1 MFNRRAILASAIA
14 VAAMAAHGS
23 VQAQNA
29 NIAMKAEL
37 AEKGIDLNELA
48 QKGRKGYKR
57 PGPSGAAA
65 AKRAARKRR
74 NIRARASKRA

>member
-1 MFNRRAILASAIA
+1 MFNRRATLASAMA
-14 VAAMAAHGS
+14 VAMLAAQGS
-23 VQAQNA
+23 VQAQQA

-37 AEKGIDLNELA
+37 ASKGINLDSLA

-65 AKRAARKRR
+65 IKRAARKRR